1 VDQPT
6 RYMKHKRLGFCSLLA
21 AAAVAIVLAS
31 CGSSSSSSSSASSP
45 SSTAAANATP
55 KPATLQL
62 WLGGILTT
70 STPGTP
76 YLKWVN
82 EQIARLKA
90 AVPGSSVQ
98 VTLLPADNDQLAA
111 KVESAF
117 AANKV
122 PDVMMLYSGAYT
134 TAYASGLGPLGKQVN
149 ATSGFYQSLSNWDLS
164 CANFNC
170 NQGSGTILGV
180 PADDGGFFLFFN
192 KSLLKKAGI
201 SKPPSTFSELL
212 SDCAALKSKGIVP
225 LTYGDRDGYTTVNW
239 LDENIASYLT
249 SADGQAMLAGKLKLT
264 DPRIVQALSQITQL
278 RTNGCVQSDATTHE
292 QIDAT
297 NSFAAGKTAMVEMY
311 PSLFTSF
318 EKTLGSRLGV
328 TRLPISGT
336 GPLASKIAANSLDNW
351 VIPKNAAHPDLA
363 WEWIKLVSDEKAGQ
377 SSAALLGN
385 PPANIAADAKI
396 ADPLLKY
403 MAAEVKDPGIP
414 LLDSVLPN
422 SVALYLYKELQQAFA
437 GKISPQ
443 AAMSA
448 AQTAFER
455 QSP

>member
-1 VDQPT
+1 V
-6 RYMKHKRLGFCSLLA
+6 
-21 AAAVAIVLAS
+21 
-31 CGSSSSSSSSASSP
+31 
-45 SSTAAANATP
+45 
-55 KPATLQL
+55 
-62 WLGGILTT
+62 
-70 STPGTP
+70 
-76 YLKWVN
+76 
-82 EQIARLKA
+82 QI
-90 AVPGSSVQ
+90 
-98 VTLLPADNDQLAA
+98 TLLPADNDQLAA

-134 TAYASGLGPLGKQVN
+134 TAYAKGLMPLGKLISG
-149 ATSGFYQSLSNWDLS
+149 TPGFYKSLSNWDLS

-170 NQGSGTILGV
+170 ANGTGRILGV
-180 PADDGGFFLFFN
+180 PTDDGGFFLFYN
-192 KSLLKKAGI
+192 KALLSKAGI
-201 SKPPSTFSELL
+201 TTPPSTFSQLL
-212 SDCAALKSKGIVP
+212 SDCSALKSKGIVP
-225 LTYGDRDGYTTVNW
+225 MSYGDRDGYTTVNW

-249 SADGQAMLAGKLKLT
+249 AADSQTMLAGKLKLT
-264 DPRIVQALSQITQL
+264 DPRIAQALTQIAQL

-297 NSFAAGKTAMVEMY
+297 NGLAAGKTAMVEMY
-311 PSLFTSF
+311 PSLFTNF
-318 EKTLGSRLGV
+318 QKTLGPRLGV
-328 TRLPISGT
+328 TTLPVSGT

-351 VIPKNAAHPDLA
+351 VIPKSAAHPDLA
-363 WEWIKLVSDEKAGQ
+363 WDWIKLVSDKQAGQ
-377 SSAALLGN
+377 GIARLLGN
-385 PPANIAADAKI
+385 PPANTAADAQI
-396 ADPLLKY
+396 ADPLLKF
-403 MAAEVKDPGIP
+403 MAAKVKTPAVP